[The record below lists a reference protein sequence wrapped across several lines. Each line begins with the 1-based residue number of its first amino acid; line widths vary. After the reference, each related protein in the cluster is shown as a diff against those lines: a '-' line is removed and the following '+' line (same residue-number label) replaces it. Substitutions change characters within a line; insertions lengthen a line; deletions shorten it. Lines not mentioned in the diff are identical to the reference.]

1 MQQRAAGQR
10 RSSGLLDP
18 HPFRRSSWSSLS
30 ALFDED
36 HMPVRTITVDAV
48 TEAPQRHRVA
58 DGLCPLAFI
67 RHDHTLRMRFAFGGD
82 TELILARH
90 WFEIGEPS
98 VESVAPRGRAW

>member
-36 HMPVRTITVDAV
+36 HMPVRTITVDEV

-58 DGLCPLAFI
+58 DGLFPLAFI
-67 RHDHTLRMRFAFGGD
+67 RVDHTLHIRFDFGAD
-82 TELILARH
+82 TELILAH
-90 WFEIGEPS
+90 HLFEIVTPS
-98 VESVAPRGRAW
+98 FEIVPP